1 MEGSEYLM
9 KKIISWILIVSF
21 IQLTT
26 VSVWAQPQRTLEM
39 FKDVSKNHW
48 AYDAIFELKQD
59 GILIGYPGQ
68 DNTKF
73 NGERTLTRYEF
84 ALALAKSIKQIEKN
98 IEDEN
103 KNFNI
108 QEYLKNQK
116 VSDKDIELLSML
128 IKEFK
133 KELRALDVRV
143 TKLEQK
149 NKKKDSWSLYLS
161 LAAFFVSLAAL
172 TITLQK

>member
-1 MEGSEYLM
+1 MEGSESLM

-21 IQLTT
+21 LQLTNI
-26 VSVWAQPQRTLEM
+26 SVWAQTKTSFEM
-39 FKDVSKNHW
+39 FKDIPKNHW
-48 AYDAIFELKQD
+48 AYDAILELKQD

-98 IEDEN
+98 IEKEN
-103 KNFNI
+103 KNLNI
-108 QEYLKNQK
+108 QEYLKSQK
-116 VSDKDIELLSML
+116 VSDKDIELLTML
-128 IKEFK
+128 TKEFN
-133 KELRALDVRV
+133 KELQALDVRV

>member
-26 VSVWAQPQRTLEM
+26 VSVWAQPKTTLVM
-39 FKDVSKNHW
+39 FKDVPKNHW
-48 AYDAIFELKQD
+48 AYDAIFALKQD

-84 ALALAKSIKQIEKN
+84 ALALAKSIKQIETN
-98 IEDEN
+98 IKEEN
-103 KNFNI
+103 KNFDI
-108 QEYLKNQK
+108 QEYLKNKK

-133 KELRALDVRV
+133 KELQALDVRV